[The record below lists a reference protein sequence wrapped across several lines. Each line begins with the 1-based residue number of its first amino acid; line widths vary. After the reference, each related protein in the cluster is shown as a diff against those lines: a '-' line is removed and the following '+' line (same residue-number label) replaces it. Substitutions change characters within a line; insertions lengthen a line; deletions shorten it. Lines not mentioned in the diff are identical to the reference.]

1 VRVQR
6 GGSSRSAARSSRR
19 STQDPAEVEQLREEL
34 RRHQDYLKQQ
44 AVQPEY
50 YATQIQQQQTL
61 IQVSLK
67 DNSFHFKTCID
78 LKR

>member
-19 STQDPAEVEQLREEL
+19 STQYPAEVEQLREEL

-44 AVQPEY
+44 ATQHEY
-50 YATQIQQQQTL
+50 YDY
-61 IQVSLK
+61 V
-67 DNSFHFKTCID
+67 
-78 LKR
+78 